1 MNDPAVA
8 AEAPSAAEAAHFLR
22 RFADLMSNGQNA
34 SYLHHAA
41 GLLESLT
48 ARLIAAV
55 DEEQL
60 GRYKYETVTRH
71 ADALEAECE
80 DLKHDI
86 DGHVNI
92 ASSILSERDA
102 LKSKLEGKETELAE
116 LNAALIS
123 ERTQLA
129 VKSEAHEKILA
140 GFRAAFDRERDALIA
155 TAKLRSEEL
164 EELRRSSE
172 GEREKFQS
180 ELKARHDELETLGAA
195 SRRESGELQ
204 ARIAQLEAKRGE
216 LRSALGRIT
225 DLRSQAIK
233 PYEVAEI
240 AGVAKPGPEAG
251 ANSEIAQPDD
261 RNLLI
266 GEANAVVSKAALRQ
280 ARAQFEYLARECVLR
295 GDIASQVMCELG
307 AYTLDIAL
315 SSRGTTDQLPVSA
328 VALNILAS
336 PGSTPPRIAKTM

>member
-1 MNDPAVA
+1 MTDPSIPPEMPDTA
-8 AEAPSAAEAAHFLR
+8 ATAHFLR

-48 ARLIAAV
+48 SRLIAAV

-71 ADALEAECE
+71 ADALEVECE

-86 DGHVNI
+86 EGHVNI

-102 LKSKLEGKETELAE
+102 LKSKLEEKEAELAE
-116 LNAALIS
+116 LNAALNS

-129 VKSEAHEKILA
+129 IKSEAHEKVLA
-140 GFRAAFDRERDALIA
+140 GFRAAFDHDRDALMA
-155 TAKLRSEEL
+155 TAKLRSQEL

-172 GEREKFQS
+172 GEREKFHS
-180 ELKARHDELETLGAA
+180 ELKARHDELETLRAG

-204 ARIAQLEAKRGE
+204 ARVAHLEAKRGE
-216 LRSALGRIT
+216 LRSALGRIS
-225 DLRSQAIK
+225 DLRNQATK
-233 PYEVAEI
+233 PFEVAEI
-240 AGVAKPGPEAG
+240 AGAAKPGPEAG
-251 ANSEIAQPDD
+251 ANAETARPDD
-261 RNLLI
+261 RNPLI
-266 GEANAVVSKAALRQ
+266 GETNAVVSKAALRQ